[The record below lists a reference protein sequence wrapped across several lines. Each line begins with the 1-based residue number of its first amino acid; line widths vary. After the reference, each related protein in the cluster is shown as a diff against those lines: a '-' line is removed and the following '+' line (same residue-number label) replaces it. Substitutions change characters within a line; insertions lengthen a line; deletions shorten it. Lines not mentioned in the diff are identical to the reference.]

1 MNSIVFEGVS
11 HTYTKPGGGDVIAL
25 DGVSATF
32 EPGAV
37 SALVGRSGSGK
48 TTLIRLAAGLEV
60 PSEGSVRIGDCRVDG
75 LSSGDRLKLRR
86 DTVSVIF
93 QDQAMVPEM
102 TVAENLRLALQ
113 VSGRRR
119 GDKSLIDE
127 RLTEVGLAGY
137 ERRFVGTLSGG
148 EEQRAAIARALVLN
162 HPVLL
167 ADEPTGS
174 LDAENALL
182 VVEALKNVARRGV
195 AVLVATHDDVVYS
208 RCDALLRIDQGALVA
223 A

>member
-1 MNSIVFEGVS
+1 LNSIVFEGVS
-11 HTYTKPGGGDVIAL
+11 QTYTKPGGGNVIAL

-60 PSEGSVRIGDCRVDG
+60 PSEGSVRIGECRVER

-113 VSGRRR
+113 VSGRR